1 MANSSVQREV
11 EEWVR
16 SEYMPNKFGQ
26 SFRKCELPL
35 TSGGKFEFDAVSK
48 DGDLIACISTSGA
61 KTQGG
66 RGPAGKLNKLRADM
80 YFLLLTST
88 KLRIMLFTEQ
98 DMYAALLKEKE
109 KGRVANEI
117 ELAVVDDSLPEDL
130 RVKLEHARRVASDE
144 VTPKSD

>member
-35 TSGGKFEFDAVSK
+35 TSGGEFKFDAVSN
-48 DGDLIACISTSGA
+48 DDDLIACISTSRA

-66 RGPAGKLNKLRADM
+66 NAPAGKLKKLQADM
-80 YFLLLTST
+80 GSLLRTSAQR
-88 KLRIMLFTEQ
+88 RIMLVTEQ
-98 DMYAALLKEKE
+98 DMYKVLLKQIVKM
-109 KGRVANEI
+109 GVAGEI
-117 ELAVVDDSLPEDL
+117 EVVHVVLPDAL
-130 RVKLEHARRVASDE
+130 NARLESARRKASDE